1 MLMLLKRERRSE
13 REDGSNPR
21 KIEPVIAEP
30 LFQQLDSTVQFI
42 PVMNGDDLQ
51 RGLIETAG

>member
-1 MLMLLKRERRSE
+1 MLLKRERRSE